1 VSAMPPYPR
10 RLSVYGLSLLLAGLS
25 LSLRAEPDLSTVQTF
40 LQQTRFHQAE
50 QALEIA
56 FAQEKKNELYYTIKG
71 MVASKRAN
79 FADAENNFKKA
90 LLVAPLQGR
99 YLFNLAELYY
109 LQGKYDLALEQY
121 LLIRDDSLSRELL
134 EYKVILCYL
143 LTGKAK
149 EARSLVTKVKLDPQT
164 PYFYYVHAAWAFA
177 DGRVE
182 EGRYFAETAGK
193 LYLSGNELF
202 RPSLVEQGW
211 LEH

>member
-1 VSAMPPYPR
+1 
-10 RLSVYGLSLLLAGLS
+10 
-25 LSLRAEPDLSTVQTF
+25 
-40 LQQTRFHQAE
+40 
-50 QALEIA
+50 
-56 FAQEKKNELYYTIKG
+56 
-71 MVASKRAN
+71 
-79 FADAENNFKKA
+79 
-90 LLVAPLQGR
+90 
-99 YLFNLAELYY
+99 LYY